1 MLDRYFRIS
10 EHGST
15 IRTEVLAGCATFLT
29 MAYIIFVNPLIL
41 ADAGMDK
48 GAVFVATCLA
58 AAAGS
63 AIMGLYAN
71 YPVALA
77 PGMGLN
83 AYFTYAVVGGMG
95 YSWQVALGAVFISG
109 LLFLLLS
116 LLPIRE
122 LIVNAIPR
130 SLKVAISAGIG
141 FFLAIIALKNAGV
154 VVDHPATLVTAGNL
168 GAPATLIA
176 IGGFLAL
183 VALDWWKTPGAIII
197 AVLGATL
204 VGVAL
209 GVSPF
214 QGVVSAPPSLAPT
227 FLAMDLA
234 GAFQIGLV
242 AIVFAFLFV
251 DLFDTAGTLVGVA
264 HRAGLLDEQGRLPRI
279 GQALVADSSATLIG
293 AALGTSTTTSYI
305 ESAAG
310 IKAGGRTGLVAVV
323 VAILFVLCVF
333 FSPLANTVPAYAT
346 SPALFFV
353 ACLMAR
359 GMAELPWD
367 DVTEYAPG
375 VLTALAMPFTFS
387 IATGIAFGFV
397 SYAGVKLLAGR
408 AREVHPI
415 VAVLAVLFVVKFW
428 LIG

>member
-1 MLDRYFRIS
+1 
-10 EHGST
+10 
-15 IRTEVLAGCATFLT
+15 
-29 MAYIIFVNPLIL
+29 
-41 ADAGMDK
+41 
-48 GAVFVATCLA
+48 
-58 AAAGS
+58 
-63 AIMGLYAN
+63 
-71 YPVALA
+71 
-77 PGMGLN
+77 
-83 AYFTYAVVGGMG
+83 
-95 YSWQVALGAVFISG
+95 
-109 LLFLLLS
+109 
-116 LLPIRE
+116 
-122 LIVNAIPR
+122 
-130 SLKVAISAGIG
+130 
-141 FFLAIIALKNAGV
+141 
-154 VVDHPATLVTAGNL
+154 
-168 GAPATLIA
+168 LIA

-204 VGVAL
+204 VGVAV

-279 GQALVADSSATLIG
+279 GRALVADSSATLIG